1 MISIR
6 HEIHCTI
13 SSLSPFDEI
22 EQKHISF
29 TKHWIE
35 SGAEIFRT
43 VKPAT
48 PDPHLVAYFLII
60 DSSANQVLLVD
71 HKKAGL
77 WLPAGG
83 HVEPNEHPR
92 ETVKR
97 EILEELEIEADFM
110 TVDPIFLTVTKTVG
124 QSAGHTDISLWY
136 ILNGCSSVAYA
147 FDAEEFVQI
156 RWFSS
161 DQIPYNQSDPHMKR
175 CIDKLCS
182 LSILEKKELQVTDV

>member
-1 MISIR
+1 MTSIQ

-13 SSLSPFDEI
+13 NSLSPFDEI

-43 VKPAT
+43 AKPAT
-48 PDPHLVAYFLII
+48 PDPHLVAYFLLI

-71 HKKAGL
+71 HKKAKL

-92 ETVKR
+92 DTVKR
-97 EILEELEIEADFM
+97 EILEELGIEANFM
-110 TVDPIFLTVTKTVG
+110 IEDPVFVTVTKTVG
-124 QSAGHTDISLWY
+124 QIARHTDVSFWY
-136 ILNGCSSVAYA
+136 LRKGNNEMPLQY
-147 FDAEEFVQI
+147 DQEEFNDV
-156 RWFSS
+156 RWFDINS
-161 DQIPYNQSDPHMKR
+161 IPYENADPHMR
-175 CIDKLCS
+175 RFIQKL
-182 LSILEKKELQVTDV
+182 LSIKQNHLEF

>member
-1 MISIR
+1 MTSIR

-13 SSLSPFDEI
+13 NSLSPFDEM
-22 EQKHISF
+22 EQEHISF
-29 TKHWIE
+29 TKNWIE

-43 VKPAT
+43 AKPAT
-48 PDPHLVAYFLII
+48 PDPHLVAYFLLI

-97 EILEELEIEADFM
+97 EILEELGIEADFM
-110 TVDPIFLTVTKTVG
+110 MVDPVFLTVTKTVG
-124 QSAGHTDISLWY
+124 QIARHTDVSFWY
-136 ILNGCSSVAYA
+136 LLKGNNEMPLQY
-147 FDAEEFVQI
+147 DQEEFNDV
-156 RWFSS
+156 RWFNINS
-161 DQIPYNQSDPHMKR
+161 IPYENTDPHMR
-175 CIDKLCS
+175 RFIQKL
-182 LSILEKKELQVTDV
+182 LSTKQNYLEF